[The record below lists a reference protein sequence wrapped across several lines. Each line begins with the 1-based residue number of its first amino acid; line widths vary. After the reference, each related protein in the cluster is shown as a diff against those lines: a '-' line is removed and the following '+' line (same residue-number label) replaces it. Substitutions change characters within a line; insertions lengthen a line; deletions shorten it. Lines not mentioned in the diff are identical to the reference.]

1 MMSLSSVYLEVYDE
15 LELGP
20 ALLLYDGCDG
30 KLLHALQQ
38 ATHHWGAV
46 PNGPSQIFVK
56 ILFFCEVPF
65 LLKKRPMQMLYS
77 LHQII
82 IV

>member
-15 LELGP
+15 LELSP

-38 ATHHWGAV
+38 AAHHWGAV
-46 PNGPSQIFVK
+46 PNGPSQMFVK
-56 ILFFCEVPF
+56 KSSFFKNP
-65 LLKKRPMQMLYS
+65 L
-77 LHQII
+77 
-82 IV
+82 

>member
-20 ALLLYDGCDG
+20 ALLLYDGGDG

-38 ATHHWGAV
+38 AAHHWGAV
-46 PNGPSQIFVK
+46 PNGPSQIFVN
-56 ILFFCEVPF
+56 FFCEVPF
-65 LLKKRPMQMLYS
+65 
-77 LHQII
+77 II
-82 IV
+82 LTIYGSSIF

>member
-38 ATHHWGAV
+38 AAHHWGAV
-46 PNGPSQIFVK
+46 PNGPSQMFFKNIF
-56 ILFFCEVPF
+56 F
-65 LLKKRPMQMLYS
+65 
-77 LHQII
+77 
-82 IV
+82 